1 VVLTRSMDS
10 TNILL
15 PFFVASTMLYE

>member
-1 VVLTRSMDS
+1 MVLTWSMDS

-15 PFFVASTMLYE
+15 PFFVAFTIFYE